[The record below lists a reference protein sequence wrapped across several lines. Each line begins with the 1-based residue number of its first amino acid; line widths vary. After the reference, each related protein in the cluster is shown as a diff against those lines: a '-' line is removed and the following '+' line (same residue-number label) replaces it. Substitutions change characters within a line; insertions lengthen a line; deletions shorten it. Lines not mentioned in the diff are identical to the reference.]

1 MAALSKIL
9 YVEDEPS
16 IRMIA
21 QIALETVGGFTLR
34 TCSSGREAMTPE
46 SIAFAPD
53 IIVLDVM
60 LPEMDGPTILLH
72 MRQIEAFANTPVVFM
87 TAKVQANEVGEYL
100 DLGAIGVIPKPFDP
114 MTLSSQ
120 LQEIWDARHLP

>member
-34 TCSSGREAMTPE
+34 TCSSGREASP
-46 SIAFAPD
+46 SP
-53 IIVLDVM
+53 
-60 LPEMDGPTILLH
+60 PT
-72 MRQIEAFANTPVVFM
+72 
-87 TAKVQANEVGEYL
+87 
-100 DLGAIGVIPKPFDP
+100 
-114 MTLSSQ
+114 SSCST
-120 LQEIWDARHLP
+120 